1 MSNWVKLARIQ
12 EITHS
17 AAAGS
22 PENSASPWKRSC
34 SLDPLFPFLSI
45 CGASGHLHAAPRR
58 PAQVAAPNASRSL
71 DRSSTE
77 LLSPSDTFLGASLL
91 PLSRSNPISSWHVR
105 ADELTWSQG
114 AGAADKRKLK
124 TRDWLR
130 EEGFLRPDSGAVG
143 SLYILTSTRRLA
155 KAPDFSLPIAAE
167 LLFPPNPGVKWGS

>member
-17 AAAGS
+17 AAGS
-22 PENSASPWKRSC
+22 PESSASPWKRSC

-91 PLSRSNPISSWHVR
+91 PLSRSNPISSSHVR
-105 ADELTWSQG
+105 ADVEPGCWGRGQ
-114 AGAADKRKLK
+114 AK

-130 EEGFLRPDSGAVG
+130 EEGFVRPDSGAVG